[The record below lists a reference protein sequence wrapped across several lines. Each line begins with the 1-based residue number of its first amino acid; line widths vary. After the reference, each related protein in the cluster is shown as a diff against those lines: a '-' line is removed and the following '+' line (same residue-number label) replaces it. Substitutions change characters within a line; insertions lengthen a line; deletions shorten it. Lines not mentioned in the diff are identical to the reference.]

1 MRILVEELF
10 RRERNSMDEIKIV
23 NDRGAFWEMMEDM
36 RDVPEVF
43 CPTNLWK
50 SLEPKTISWLRNN
63 DINQFRNIDAEL
75 GAHFS
80 VDPLSLPFSNRLID
94 AKENRLI
101 VKIESIL
108 DRIGL
113 ALKIGVLSYPRTI
126 KMLSGGL
133 KLYAKTL
140 QALSYYCVKLVDK
153 GGVLDR
159 IEDSGLGNP
168 LDIFTVNGRRYT
180 FGFLTK
186 ISQYV
191 YMKKFIDFENIN
203 NVLEIGPGFGTLA
216 EVFAKAH
223 PHLKICIVDIPPQLY
238 FAQQYLSACFKNE
251 VASYNL
257 VKRQKRIDSKFFKDF
272 RIICL
277 APWQL
282 PNIES
287 LQFELFC
294 NTISFQ
300 EMEPHVV
307 ENYAKY
313 IDELVTTWIYL
324 MQRPAGTTQTNI
336 IGKVGVLKKTCIEHY
351 IKFFHRFELLEHC
364 LAEIIPRVEFSE
376 KYEHMIFKRK

>member
-1 MRILVEELF
+1 
-10 RRERNSMDEIKIV
+10 MDEVKIV

-94 AKENRLI
+94 EKENRLI

-168 LDIFTVNGRRYT
+168 LDIFTVNGKRYT

-186 ISQYV
+186 FSQYV

-203 NVLEIGPGFGTLA
+203 SVLEIGPGFGTLA
-216 EVFAKAH
+216 EVFTKAH

-238 FAQQYLSACFKNE
+238 FSQQYLSACFKNE

-282 PNIES
+282 PNIEN

-307 ENYAKY
+307 ENYAKH

-336 IGKVGVLKKTCIEHY
+336 KGKVGVLKKLVSSITSN
-351 IKFFHRFELLEHC
+351 FFIGSNLLNVV
-364 LAEIIPRVEFSE
+364 LLR
-376 KYEHMIFKRK
+376 